1 MFPFVPFSLNRFRLT
16 PVRVLPACA
25 LIGALLGAGSAAAAN
40 TSHDFNQLPEI
51 GTAAASTLSI
61 EKEMEYGDA
70 YMRML
75 RASMPVISDPLLSEY
90 IQDLGHRLVANAS
103 DVRTPFNFIL
113 IQNRDINAFAFFGG
127 HVAIHSGLFLH
138 ARNESELASVM
149 AHEIAHVTQR
159 HLARSMEEQAKNSP
173 ATLAA
178 LIGSMMLAIA
188 APEAGIAAI
197 HATTAASAQGQINYT
212 RSNEKEADRIGIATL
227 AKSGFDVQA
236 MPRFFGR
243 LADQY
248 RYASKPPAMLLTHPL
263 PESRITDSRSRA
275 AQYAPHKVGTS
286 ARYQLARSRII
297 ARYANL
303 ESDAALDWFDRELK
317 KNDPTRRDALNYG
330 KALVYIDAGQYQKA
344 HALLDPLLA
353 KDPTN
358 RFYIDSATDLD
369 LHQKHYDK
377 AINRLKSAL
386 KSYPNQNVLNLNLAN
401 ALQEANRNSES
412 ISILT
417 RYTYDNPDDPN
428 GWHLLAQAQAA
439 VGRRDAELAAR
450 AELLALRG
458 AWEKAIQ
465 MYIQASQ
472 IVEVNSLDQAR
483 YDARIDQLRLARQRF
498 SNL

>member
-1 MFPFVPFSLNRFRLT
+1 MFRFAKA
-16 PVRVLPACA
+16 PAYL
-25 LIGALLGAGSAAAAN
+25 LISALLGTSVAASAN
-40 TSHDFNQLPEI
+40 DLSGLPDI
-51 GTAAASTLSI
+51 GTAAAATLSI

-70 YMRML
+70 YMRMI

-90 IQDLGHRLVANAS
+90 IQDLGHRLVANAN
-103 DVRTPFNFIL
+103 DVRTPFNFFM
-113 IQNRDINAFAFFGG
+113 IQNREINAFAFFGG

-138 ARNESELASVM
+138 ANTESELASVV

-159 HLARSMEEQAKNSP
+159 HLARSMEDQARKSP

-188 APEAGIAAI
+188 SPEAGIAAI

-227 AKSGFDVQA
+227 SKSGFDVQA

-248 RYASKPPAMLLTHPL
+248 RYVSTPPPMLLTHPL

-275 AQYAPHKVGTS
+275 NQFPARQVQTS
-286 ARYQLARSRII
+286 QRYQLARARIV
-297 ARYANL
+297 ARYAGIDSN
-303 ESDAALDWFDRELK
+303 AALDWLERQA
-317 KNDPTRRDALNYG
+317 RRGNAVTLDAVNYG
-330 KALVYIDAGQYQKA
+330 KALVYIDSEQYEKA

-353 KDPTN
+353 KEPNN

-369 LHQKHYDK
+369 LHQKQYDR
-377 AINRLKSAL
+377 AITRLETAL
-386 KSYPNQNVLNLNLAN
+386 KANPNNKVLRLNLAN
-401 ALQEANRNSES
+401 ALQEADRSNES
-412 ISILT
+412 IPILT
-417 RYTYDNPDDPN
+417 RYTYDNPNDPN

-439 VGRRDAELAAR
+439 NGRRDAELAAR

-465 MYIQASQ
+465 LYIQASQ
-472 IVEVNSLDQAR
+472 IVEINSLDQAR
-483 YDARIDQLRLARQRF
+483 YDARIDQLRLARQRVA
-498 SNL
+498 NL